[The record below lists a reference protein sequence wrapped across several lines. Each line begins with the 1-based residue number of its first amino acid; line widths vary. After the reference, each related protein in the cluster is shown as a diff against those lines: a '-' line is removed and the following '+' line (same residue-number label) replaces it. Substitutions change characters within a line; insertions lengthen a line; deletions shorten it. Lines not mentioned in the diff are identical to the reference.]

1 MQVKNYTQD
10 LANYNR
16 FHTRVVELNH
26 FNIGGTNYI
35 RLQSMTNTD
44 TQDIPATIEQASRI
58 IEQGADIVRFTT
70 PTLKDV
76 AALDTIRRSLRVL
89 YDIPIVADIHFSPK
103 VAEAALDVADKIRI
117 NPGNFVD
124 KPKGITY
131 DNKLY
136 KAELEKIEKVFVPI
150 IYKAAKNHKA
160 IRIGTNIGSLSER
173 ILQRYGASAQGMVQA
188 TLEYIEIARKHNFH
202 NIVISLK
209 ASNPKVNIWANRLIV
224 AEFLD
229 KGYDY
234 PIHLG
239 VTEAGNGLDGRI
251 KSAVGIGGLLID
263 GIGDTIRVSLAEPP
277 ENEIPVA
284 RKIVNYATA
293 RQFSDKLEIID
304 KPFFNPFDYEPRKLK
319 TSLDFDK
326 PKVIITLFDK
336 LTKFDQIVKPDYLV
350 LNNPE
355 FTETFKDSGIKLISS
370 KLNQQTIPLVNTK
383 DYLNLKLDE
392 SFVTVKYKDL
402 KNKPLLRK
410 LAKDDKVAIVFEPD
424 SSNIIGQTRLFIK
437 NLIEKNIFAPI
448 ILKLQYQEQD
458 LEDIAI
464 KASIDSGIFFIDGLL
479 NGIWLE
485 APNIKPN
492 QLTEVALNILQAANS
507 RYFKAE
513 IVACPSC
520 GRATFDVEK
529 ITNLVKQRLGHLQG
543 IKIAVMGCIVNGL
556 GEMADADYGYVG
568 TGPDQ
573 VSLYKG
579 KKLIM
584 KNLNQEEAIEKLE
597 QLIAANQNK

>member
-1 MQVKNYTQD
+1 MQVKNFTQD
-10 LANYNR
+10 LINYKR
-16 FHTRVVELNH
+16 FPTRVVELNH

-44 TQDIPATIEQASRI
+44 TQDIPATIAQASRI
-58 IEQGADIVRFTT
+58 IEQGADLVRITT

-103 VAEAALDVADKIRI
+103 VAQAALDVADKIRI

-124 KPKGITY
+124 KPKGVQY

-136 KAELEKIEKVFVPI
+136 KAELQKIEKAFLPI
-150 IYKAAKNHKA
+150 IHKAAKNHKA

-173 ILQRYGASAQGMVQA
+173 ILQRYGATAQGMVQA
-188 TLEYIEIARKHNFH
+188 TLEYLEIARKNNFH
-202 NIVISLK
+202 NIVVSLK

-293 RQFSDKLEIID
+293 RQFSQKLQSIDKL
-304 KPFFNPFDYEPRKLK
+304 FFNPFDYEPRKLK
-319 TSLDFDK
+319 TSLDFNQ
-326 PKVIITLFDK
+326 PKIIITLFDK
-336 LTKFDQIVKPDYLV
+336 LTKFDSLVKPDYLV
-350 LNNPE
+350 INNPD
-355 FTETFKDSGIKLISS
+355 FIETYQNSDIKLISS
-370 KLNQQTIPLVNTK
+370 KFNDTTIPLVNVK

-392 SFVTVKYKDL
+392 SFVLIKYKDL
-402 KNKPLLRK
+402 KNKNLLKK
-410 LAKDDKVAIVFEPD
+410 LAKDDKVTIVFEPD
-424 SSNIIGQTRLFIK
+424 SSNIIGQVRLFVK
-437 NLIEKNIFAPI
+437 NLIDKNIFAPVV
-448 ILKLQYQEQD
+448 LKLHYQDKDE
-458 LEDIAI
+458 EDIAI
-464 KASIDSGIFFIDGLL
+464 KASIDSGVFFIDGLI
-479 NGIWLE
+479 NGLWLE
-485 APNIKPN
+485 APQIAADK
-492 QLTEVALNILQAANS
+492 LSEIGLNILQASGS

-529 ITNLVKQRLGHLQG
+529 ITNLVKERLGHLQG

-568 TGPDQ
+568 TGPNQ

-579 KKLIM
+579 RKLIM
-584 KNLNQEEAIEKLE
+584 KNLKQEEAIEKLE

>member
-1 MQVKNYTQD
+1 MPLKNFTTD
-10 LANYNR
+10 LANYKR
-16 FHTRVVELNH
+16 FSTRVVELNH
-26 FNIGGTNYI
+26 FNIGGDNYI

-44 TQDIPATIEQASRI
+44 TQDIPATIAQASRI
-58 IEQGADIVRFTT
+58 IEQGADLVRFTT

-89 YDIPIVADIHFSPK
+89 YDIPLIADIHFSPK
-103 VAEAALDVADKIRI
+103 VAEAALEVADKIRI

-124 KPKGITY
+124 KPKGVQY

-136 KAELEKIEKVFVPI
+136 KAELEKIKKVFLPI
-150 IYKAAKNHKA
+150 INKAAKNKKA

-173 ILQRYGASAQGMVQA
+173 ILQKYGANAQGMVQA
-188 TLEYIEIARKHNFH
+188 TLEYLEIARQNNFH
-202 NIVISLK
+202 DIVVSLK
-209 ASNPKVNIWANRLIV
+209 ASNPKVNIWANRLLV

-234 PIHLG
+234 PLHLG
-239 VTEAGNGLDGRI
+239 VTEAGNGIEGRI

-263 GIGDTIRVSLAEPP
+263 GIGDTVRVSLTEPP

-293 RQFSDKLEIID
+293 RQFSTHLQSID
-304 KPFFNPFDYEPRKLK
+304 KPFFNPFGYEPRKLK
-319 TSLDFDK
+319 TSLDFNQ

-336 LTKFDQIVKPDYLV
+336 LTKFDSIVKPDYLMT
-350 LNNPE
+350 NNLE
-355 FTETFKDSGIKLISS
+355 LTESYQNSEIKLISS
-370 KLNQQTIPLVNTK
+370 KLSEQTIPLVNVK
-383 DYLNLKLDE
+383 DYLELKLNE
-392 SFVTVKYKDL
+392 SFVIVRYKDL
-402 KNKPLLRK
+402 KNKQLLKK
-410 LAKDDKVAIVFEPD
+410 LAKDDNVVIVFEPD
-424 SSNIIGQTRLFIK
+424 SSNIVGQVRLFIK
-437 NLIEKNIFAPI
+437 NLIDKNIFAPVV
-448 ILKLQYQEQD
+448 LKLHYDDQD

-464 KASIDSGIFFIDGLL
+464 KASIDSGIFFIDGLI
-479 NGIWLE
+479 NGLWLE
-485 APNIKPN
+485 APQIEPDK
-492 QLTEVALNILQAANS
+492 TAEIGLNILQAAGS

-513 IVACPSC
+513 IIACPSC

-529 ITNLVKQRLGHLQG
+529 ITNLVKERLGHLQG

-568 TGPDQ
+568 TGPNQ
-573 VSLYKG
+573 VSLYQG

-584 KNLNQEEAIEKLE
+584 KNLSQDEAIEKLE
-597 QLIAANQNK
+597 QLIASNQNK